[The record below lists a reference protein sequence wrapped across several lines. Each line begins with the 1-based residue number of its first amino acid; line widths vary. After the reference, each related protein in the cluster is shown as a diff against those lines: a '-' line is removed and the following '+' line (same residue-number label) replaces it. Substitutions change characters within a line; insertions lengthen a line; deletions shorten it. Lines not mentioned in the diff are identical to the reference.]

1 MYILSFNKIAY
12 STNIYKLRYIFR
24 ISWHH
29 VLFESPS
36 KFSWIWLFSD
46 HWLITQLSEYHA
58 WIIALVLYLA
68 YHFFSIVLE
77 CTALYLMRQ
86 YGDKSKAIILSKII
100 IFISS
105 KILSQYLSKYIFSVF
120 QEAEPTSRMR
130 CIVASTAILVFPGLM
145 VFPGCGNF
153 RIKNGKIPDKSEW
166 LVIWQGICHV
176 ISEWEEGS
184 EWGEN
189 VKARRGAIISKHGQ
203 LPDQ

>member
-1 MYILSFNKIAY
+1 MNLTFLRPLTYYTIIRIPCLNYCIGALSGLSFFQHCLRVY
-12 STNIYKLRYIFR
+12 SFIFD
-24 ISWHH
+24 
-29 VLFESPS
+29 EA
-36 KFSWIWLFSD
+36 IW
-46 HWLITQLSEYHA
+46 WQK
-58 WIIALVLYLA
+58 
-68 YHFFSIVLE
+68 
-77 CTALYLMRQ
+77 Q
-86 YGDKSKAIILSKII
+86 SKAIILSKII

-189 VKARRGAIISKHGQ
+189 VKARREAIISKHGQ